1 MSAFWLSRQWTDRP
15 QRIVSERTSSVRS
28 IWLTATSLVEMKQ
41 TKKNKKKI
49 SETKRRPKGQ
59 NWRHTSTHFCGC
71 VISVWHSRELTREKT
86 RPSEIAAAPAAVDS
100 FTWKN
105 TTSVRHL
112 HTLKFIIMTEKLS
125 VGMCVCTAGFR
136 RSRFPPSGRPH
147 QKEADR
153 RFNFFFDARNVDQLS
168 QGTTWLASD
177 VVAVPTHLPQSDQSR
192 SRDFYLQ
199 RCRSWKFSPVPKR
212 SGTFWS
218 LVIIVKG
225 RPIVRAPRTKC
236 ARRLCQK
243 CKLCCLQKCKLL
255 KISDVSSRYRLFR
268 TPFPGLLI
276 RISEWNFHQ

>member
-1 MSAFWLSRQWTDRP
+1 MCVPPASAGAAFHRPADR
-15 QRIVSERTSSVRS
+15 I
-28 IWLTATSLVEMKQ
+28 
-41 TKKNKKKI
+41 
-49 SETKRRPKGQ
+49 KRRP
-59 NWRHTSTHFCGC
+59 TVVST
-71 VISVWHSRELTREKT
+71 
-86 RPSEIAAAPAAVDS
+86 
-100 FTWKN
+100 
-105 TTSVRHL
+105 
-112 HTLKFIIMTEKLS
+112 
-125 VGMCVCTAGFR
+125 
-136 RSRFPPSGRPH
+136 
-147 QKEADR
+147 
-153 RFNFFFDARNVDQLS
+153 FFFDARNVDQLS

-276 RISEWNFHQ
+276 RISEWDFHQKIQHLWLYFRGSFGEIWLSGWIVIEFRLESISFSWWTGH